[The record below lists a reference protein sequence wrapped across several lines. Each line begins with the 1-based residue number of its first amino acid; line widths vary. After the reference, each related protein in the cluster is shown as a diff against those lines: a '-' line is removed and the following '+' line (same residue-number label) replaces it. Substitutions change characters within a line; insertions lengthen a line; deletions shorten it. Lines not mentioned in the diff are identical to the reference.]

1 MDLADL
7 VSLKDFSETNQCMG
21 LFEDAVSEFDGIM
34 QDAYHDNSTLKELL
48 PKFME
53 VYGDVD
59 DFEEFEPQYYLNF
72 KDLVVTD
79 HGIRG
84 LTDSFWS
91 WGIAFTYLRDTGVL
105 YINTREEG
113 NTSLNSMVEDLSGE
127 IKEALNA
134 MIDAYTASFPNGL
147 VITLE
152 GEYVL

>member
-21 LFEDAVSEFDGIM
+21 LFEDAVSEFGGIM
-34 QDAYHDNSTLKELL
+34 QDAYHDNSTIRELL
-48 PKFME
+48 PKLME
-53 VYGDVD
+53 AYGDVD

-72 KDLVVTD
+72 KDLVVTE

-84 LTDSFWS
+84 LTDGFWS

-105 YINTREEG
+105 YINTREGG

>member
-1 MDLADL
+1 MDLANL

-34 QDAYHDNSTLKELL
+34 QDAYHDNSTIRELL
-48 PKFME
+48 PKLMKA
-53 VYGDVD
+53 YGDVD
-59 DFEEFEPQYYLNF
+59 DFKEFEPQYYMNF
-72 KDLVVTD
+72 KDLVITE

-91 WGIAFTYLRDTGVL
+91 WGISFTYLRDTGVL

-113 NTSLNSMVEDLSGE
+113 NTSLNSMVEDFSGE

>member
-21 LFEDAVSEFDGIM
+21 LFEDAISEFDGIM
-34 QDAYHDNSTLKELL
+34 QDAYHDNSTIRELL
-48 PKFME
+48 PKLME
-53 VYGDVD
+53 AYGDVD

-72 KDLVVTD
+72 KDLVVTE

-84 LTDSFWS
+84 LTDSFWY
-91 WGIAFTYLRDTGVL
+91 WGIAFTYLKDTGVL
-105 YINTREEG
+105 YIDTKDEKG
-113 NTSLNSMVEDLSGE
+113 KALNSLVDDLSGE

-134 MIDAYTASFPNGL
+134 MIDAYTTSFSNGV

>member
-1 MDLADL
+1 MDLANL
-7 VSLKDFSETNQCMG
+7 VSLKDFGQTNQCMG
-21 LFEDAVSEFDGIM
+21 LFEDAISEFDGIM
-34 QDAYHDNSTLKELL
+34 QDAYHDNSTIRELL
-48 PKFME
+48 PKLME
-53 VYGDVD
+53 AYGDVD
-59 DFEEFEPQYYLNF
+59 DFEEFEPQYYMNF
-72 KDLVVTD
+72 KDLVITE

-91 WGIAFTYLRDTGVL
+91 RGIAFSYLKDTGVL

>member
-1 MDLADL
+1 MDLANL

-34 QDAYHDNSTLKELL
+34 QDAYHDNSTIKELL
-48 PKFME
+48 PKLME
-53 VYGDVD
+53 AYGDVD
-59 DFEEFEPQYYLNF
+59 DFKEFEPQYYMNF
-72 KDLVVTD
+72 KDLVITE

-91 WGIAFTYLRDTGVL
+91 LGIAFSYLKETGVL

-134 MIDAYTASFPNGL
+134 MIDAYTTSFPNGV

>member
-1 MDLADL
+1 MDLANL
-7 VSLKDFSETNQCMG
+7 VSLKDFSQTNQCMG
-21 LFEDAVSEFDGIM
+21 LFEDAVSEFNGIM
-34 QDAYHDNSTLKELL
+34 QDAYHDNSTIRELL
-48 PKFME
+48 PKLME
-53 VYGDVD
+53 AYGDVD
-59 DFEEFEPQYYLNF
+59 DFKEFEPQYYLNF
-72 KDLVVTD
+72 KDLVVTE

-84 LTDSFWS
+84 LTDSFWC
-91 WGIAFTYLRDTGVL
+91 WGIAFTYLKDTGVL

-113 NTSLNSMVEDLSGE
+113 SASLNSMVEDLSGE

>member
-1 MDLADL
+1 MDLANL

-34 QDAYHDNSTLKELL
+34 QDAYAYNKTIQDLL
-48 PKFME
+48 PKLMKA
-53 VYGDVD
+53 YGDVD
-59 DFEEFEPQYYLNF
+59 DFKEFEPQYYLNF
-72 KDLVVTD
+72 KDLVVTE

-84 LTDSFWS
+84 LTDSFWC

-105 YINTREEG
+105 YINTREGG
-113 NTSLNSMVEDLSGE
+113 NTSLNSMVGDLSGE

-134 MIDAYTASFPNGL
+134 MIDAYTTSFPNGV

>member
-7 VSLKDFSETNQCMG
+7 VSLKDFSKTNQCMG

-34 QDAYHDNSTLKELL
+34 QDAYHDNSTIRELL
-48 PKFME
+48 PKLME
-53 VYGDVD
+53 AYGDVD
-59 DFEEFEPQYYLNF
+59 DFEELEPQYYMNF
-72 KDLVVTD
+72 KDLVITE

-84 LTDSFWS
+84 LTNSFWC
-91 WGIAFTYLRDTGVL
+91 WGIAFTYLRDTGFL
-105 YINTREEG
+105 YIDTKDENG
-113 NTSLNSMVEDLSGE
+113 KALNSMVEDLSGE

-134 MIDAYTASFPNGL
+134 MIDAYTTSFPNGV

>member
-1 MDLADL
+1 MDLANL
-7 VSLKDFSETNQCMG
+7 VSLKDFSQTNQCMG

-34 QDAYHDNSTLKELL
+34 QDAYHNNITIKELL
-48 PKFME
+48 PKLME
-53 VYGDVD
+53 AYGDVD
-59 DFEEFEPQYYLNF
+59 DFKEFEPQYYMNF
-72 KDLVVTD
+72 KDLVITE

-84 LTDSFWS
+84 LTNSFWY

-113 NTSLNSMVEDLSGE
+113 SASLNSMVEDLSGE

-134 MIDAYTASFPNGL
+134 IIDAYTTSFPNGV

>member
-1 MDLADL
+1 MDLANL
-7 VSLKDFSETNQCMG
+7 VSLKDFSQTNQCMG

-34 QDAYHDNSTLKELL
+34 QDAYEDNQTIQDLL
-48 PKFME
+48 PKLME
-53 VYGDVD
+53 AYGDVD
-59 DFEEFEPQYYLNF
+59 DFEEFEPQYYMNF
-72 KDLVVTD
+72 KDLVITE

-91 WGIAFTYLRDTGVL
+91 WGIAFSYLKETGVL

-113 NTSLNSMVEDLSGE
+113 NTSFNSMVEDLSGE

-134 MIDAYTASFPNGL
+134 MIEAYTTSFPNGV

>member
-1 MDLADL
+1 MDLANL
-7 VSLKDFSETNQCMG
+7 VSLKDFSQTNQCMG

-34 QDAYHDNSTLKELL
+34 QDAYADNKTIQDLL
-48 PKFME
+48 PKLMKA
-53 VYGDVD
+53 YGDVD

-72 KDLVVTD
+72 KDLVVTE

-91 WGIAFTYLRDTGVL
+91 WGISFTYLRDTGVL

-134 MIDAYTASFPNGL
+134 MIDAYTTSFPNGV

>member
-1 MDLADL
+1 MDLANL
-7 VSLKDFSETNQCMG
+7 VSLKDFSQTNQCMG

-34 QDAYHDNSTLKELL
+34 QDAYHDNSTIRELL
-48 PKFME
+48 PKLME
-53 VYGDVD
+53 AYGDVD
-59 DFEEFEPQYYLNF
+59 DFKEFEPQYYMNF
-72 KDLVVTD
+72 KDLVITE

-91 WGIAFTYLRDTGVL
+91 WGISFTYLRDTGVL

-134 MIDAYTASFPNGL
+134 MIDAYTTSFPNGV